1 MLCPLDAMSQLIA
14 MQGDENTEIRR
25 ESLRIIQIEDERYS
39 AFLDNRLLEGIEL
52 TFQFQLNVMG
62 FISPFETENLNDN
75 SNNENYLKD
84 REKEKNNHQKTSI
97 FGLLYT
103 TCIQSN
109 KKRRND
115 LLIGLLKRAFQ
126 ITQIIRNNNNN
137 NNKNN
142 SNNSNNNSN
151 NNDNNNN
158 FEDNNNDNKKIKNN
172 DNSPKF
178 LKNMKTKLNENG
190 PRSPGKA
197 GKDLTVSEAVQ
208 LYSLLSFILETISH
222 LPFDFADE
230 PLQVKNVSFYS
241 SIKFYYF
248 SMINILLLL

>member
-137 NNKNN
+137 NNNNNKNN
-142 SNNSNNNSN
+142 SNNSNNDNNNSINNSN
-151 NNDNNNN
+151 NNKN
-158 FEDNNNDNKKIKNN
+158 DNNNDNKDKN
-172 DNSPKF
+172 K
-178 LKNMKTKLNENG
+178 
-190 PRSPGKA
+190 
-197 GKDLTVSEAVQ
+197 
-208 LYSLLSFILETISH
+208 
-222 LPFDFADE
+222 
-230 PLQVKNVSFYS
+230 
-241 SIKFYYF
+241 
-248 SMINILLLL
+248 